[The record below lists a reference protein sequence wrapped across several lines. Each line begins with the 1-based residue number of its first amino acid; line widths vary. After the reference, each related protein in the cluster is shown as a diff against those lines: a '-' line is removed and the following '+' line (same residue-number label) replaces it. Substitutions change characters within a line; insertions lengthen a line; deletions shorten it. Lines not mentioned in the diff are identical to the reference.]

1 MGGAKAKDVTWV
13 PKHFDSRTTTNLE
26 LRCEALRDFPKILRI
41 LNPVLFFL
49 LSPLWD
55 TLGPLRR
62 SAPGARCLGSKEPGP
77 VCSKRGHGAA
87 FLTPRKKLVDAAD
100 PVSSWNELPAPI
112 EFAQNETRLKD
123 WVSIHLI
130 TKHGCVCNLITSYHR
145 KTRTLNAKSTRWCSD
160 IKTSW
165 SILIRHAGNSS
176 SCLWLCPSCEPSCK
190 SL

>member
-1 MGGAKAKDVTWV
+1 MWGE
-13 PKHFDSRTTTNLE
+13 PKWKTSLE
-26 LRCEALRDFPKILRI
+26 FRNTSIAGQQRI
-41 LNPVLFFL
+41 WNSAVRHCGTFQRSFGYGIHWNPVLLFL

-112 EFAQNETRLKD
+112 EFAQKETRLQD
-123 WVSIHLI
+123 WVSIHLNLI
-130 TKHGCVCNLITSYHR
+130 TKHGCVCNLITDR
-145 KTRTLNAKSTRWCSD
+145 QER
-160 IKTSW
+160 
-165 SILIRHAGNSS
+165 
-176 SCLWLCPSCEPSCK
+176 
-190 SL
+190 